1 MKKTIALIEIKQPIG
16 SFYFGK
22 MMAEDLIQIK
32 MVKRVHEGAG
42 VQRLLKQDRVKA
54 VSLFCEDPDATFPTP
69 IIMSIKSEDMS
80 LVDNNAYVSVFAYD
94 DSSPIAEILDG
105 QHRVEGIERSALK
118 DVELPIVVMFDLTE
132 EQKAYIFS
140 TINGTQE
147 RVNPSVIYELFKLST
162 GRSPQ
167 KTCHE
172 IARALNG
179 DPKSPCFRRLK
190 MLEKREFVTETISQN
205 TFVKCLCR
213 LITSTPQKDA
223 IEIKKGNDFYVNDN
237 LAFSFYF
244 KENQDTVILKI
255 LLNYFN
261 AVNTVFNEE
270 WNDPKRYILSKT
282 VGFSALMEA
291 LNKLVPLGESQGK
304 LNYSF
309 FESILIKFRNL
320 LKERNLELTSEH
332 FSSSGADRSKLSN
345 LILEA
350 ANN

>member
-270 WNDPKRYILSKT
+270 
-282 VGFSALMEA
+282 
-291 LNKLVPLGESQGK
+291 
-304 LNYSF
+304 
-309 FESILIKFRNL
+309 
-320 LKERNLELTSEH
+320 
-332 FSSSGADRSKLSN
+332 
-345 LILEA
+345 
-350 ANN
+350 

>member
-1 MKKTIALIEIKQPIG
+1 MPAKTDMPDRWYSTKEI
-16 SFYFGK
+16 
-22 MMAEDLIQIK
+22 
-32 MVKRVHEGAG
+32 
-42 VQRLLKQDRVKA
+42 
-54 VSLFCEDPDATFPTP
+54 C
-69 IIMSIKSEDMS
+69 
-80 LVDNNAYVSVFAYD
+80 AY
-94 DSSPIAEILDG
+94 L
-105 QHRVEGIERSALK
+105 GISR
-118 DVELPIVVMFDLTE
+118 D
-132 EQKAYIFS
+132 
-140 TINGTQE
+140 
-147 RVNPSVIYELFKLST
+147 KLST

>member
-1 MKKTIALIEIKQPIG
+1 
-16 SFYFGK
+16 
-22 MMAEDLIQIK
+22 
-32 MVKRVHEGAG
+32 
-42 VQRLLKQDRVKA
+42 
-54 VSLFCEDPDATFPTP
+54 
-69 IIMSIKSEDMS
+69 MS

-94 DSSPIAEILDG
+94 DSSPIVEILDG

-140 TINGTQE
+140 TINGNQE

-304 LNYSF
+304 LNYFF
-309 FESILIKFRNL
+309 FESILIKFRDL

>member
-1 MKKTIALIEIKQPIG
+1 
-16 SFYFGK
+16 
-22 MMAEDLIQIK
+22 
-32 MVKRVHEGAG
+32 
-42 VQRLLKQDRVKA
+42 
-54 VSLFCEDPDATFPTP
+54 
-69 IIMSIKSEDMS
+69 MSIKSEDMS

-94 DSSPIAEILDG
+94 DSSPIVEILDG

-140 TINGTQE
+140 TINGNQE

-304 LNYSF
+304 LNYFF
-309 FESILIKFRNL
+309 FESILIKFRDL

>member
-1 MKKTIALIEIKQPIG
+1 MKKKIVLIEIKQPIG

-22 MMAEDLIQIK
+22 MMAEDLIRIK
-32 MVKRVHEGAG
+32 IVKRVHEGSG

-69 IIMSIKSEDMS
+69 IIMSIKSEDMN
-80 LVDNNAYVSVFAYD
+80 LVDTNEYTCVFEYD
-94 DSSPIAEILDG
+94 DTNPMAEILDG
-105 QHRVEGIERSALK
+105 QHRVEGIERSTLK
-118 DVELPIVVMFDLTE
+118 DVELPIVIMFDLTE

-179 DPKSPCFRRLK
+179 DPESPCFRRLK
-190 MLEKREFVTETISQN
+190 MLEKREFETETISQN
-205 TFVKCLCR
+205 TFVKCLCK

-223 IEIKKGNDFYVNDN
+223 IEIKKGNELWVNDN
-237 LAFSFYF
+237 LAFSYYF
-244 KENQDTVILKI
+244 KDNQDAVILKI

-270 WNDPKRYILSKT
+270 WNDPKRYILSKA

-291 LNKLVPLGESQGK
+291 LNKLVPLGESKGT
-304 LNYSF
+304 LNYNF
-309 FESILIKFRNL
+309 FESIMIKFRNL
-320 LKERNLELTSEH
+320 LKERNLNLTSEY
-332 FSSSGADRSKLSN
+332 FSSSGADRSKLSS

-350 ANN
+350 ANI